1 MVQKQVL
8 FKRAYSFKLYEYT
21 LRNGVEGNFVLVLP
35 CFFMRYIYIFMVEQI
50 RCEIVEIISIKRNLT
65 SIVKKEYCFLI
76 IIDEL

>member
-21 LRNGVEGNFVLVLP
+21 LRNGGEFCARSTLFLYEI
-35 CFFMRYIYIFMVEQI
+35 YIYIFMVEQV

>member
-1 MVQKQVL
+1 M
-8 FKRAYSFKLYEYT
+8 
-21 LRNGVEGNFVLVLP
+21 EGNFVLVLP
-35 CFFMRYIYIFMVEQI
+35 CFFMRYIYIFMVEQV